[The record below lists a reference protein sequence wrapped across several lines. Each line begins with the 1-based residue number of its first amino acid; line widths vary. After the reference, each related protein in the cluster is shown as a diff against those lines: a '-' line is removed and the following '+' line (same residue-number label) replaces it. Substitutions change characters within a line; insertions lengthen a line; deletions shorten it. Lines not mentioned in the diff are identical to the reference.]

1 MMHFAKHLME
11 GQLLEDNKEQR
22 WLECE
27 LEKIDIDD

>member
-1 MMHFAKHLME
+1 MMHLAEHLME
-11 GQLLEDNKEQR
+11 RQSLEDNKEQR